1 MKEIEK
7 KGTQSHCFHCDWTL
21 VLGGP
26 ARPVR
31 RGREDASVGD
41 APDAGSLGDRT
52 LKGCIRSSG
61 RSAQCLGL
69 STGRWAV
76 SGQDDRTRPVDKNRF
91 WTLTGN
97 DRTLRVSASCQ
108 LTGASY
114 RSRQMTVGVRHVAD
128 YERPDAGGSAS
139 GQLTG
144 ASDQS
149 ALCPVKGYNGYISWG
164 LLFKP
169 HGRL

>member
-1 MKEIEK
+1 MKKIEK
-7 KGTQSHCFHCDWTL
+7 KGTQSHYFHCDWTL

-41 APDAGSLGDRT
+41 APDAGSLDDRT
-52 LKGCIRSSG
+52 LKGCVRSSD

-76 SGQDDRTRPVDKNRF
+76 SGQDDRTRPVDKNWF
-91 WTLTGN
+91 WTHTGN
-97 DRTLRVSASCQ
+97 DQTLRVSASGQ
-108 LTGASY
+108 LTRASD
-114 RSRQMTVGVRHVAD
+114 RSRQMTIGVRHVAD

-139 GQLTG
+139 G
-144 ASDQS
+144 QS

-169 HGRL
+169 HGQL